1 MDFLLQWGALE
12 TGAQPPVS
20 DVDDVARVCSL
31 GDPARRRLY
40 DYVVGQHQPVG
51 RDEAAA
57 AVGISR
63 SLAAYHLD
71 RMVDDGLVDVS
82 FARRTGRSGPGAG
95 RPASHHRGRY
105 GRFRKRGVNVPE
117 RPGNNP

>member
-1 MDFLLQWGALE
+1 MPAGTDGGALTPAGAKMNREARTPGSMSMDFLLQWGPLE
-12 TGAQPPVS
+12 TGAQTPVS

-31 GDPARRRLY
+31 GDPVRRRLY
-40 DYVVGQHQPVG
+40 DYVARQHQPVG

-82 FARRTGRSGPGAG
+82 FA
-95 RPASHHRGRY
+95 
-105 GRFRKRGVNVPE
+105 
-117 RPGNNP
+117 